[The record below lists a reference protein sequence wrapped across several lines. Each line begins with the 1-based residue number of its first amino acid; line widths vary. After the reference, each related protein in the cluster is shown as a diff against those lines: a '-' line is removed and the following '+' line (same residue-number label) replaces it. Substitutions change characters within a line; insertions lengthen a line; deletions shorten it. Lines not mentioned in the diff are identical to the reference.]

1 MKSSIRK
8 TRSDKFPLTLH
19 PSVQYCKKIKGHIY
33 YFGSDKKQ
41 ALESYLDQAIF
52 LHGYNSSM
60 QKSANGNMTLK
71 EICEMYLKYQYTKL
85 QANNLTARH
94 HNDQI
99 RSLKKLVEFP
109 GEDCRIRSI
118 STLSLQNYK
127 RSLQNTMDLFAD

>member
-1 MKSSIRK
+1 
-8 TRSDKFPLTLH
+8 
-19 PSVQYCKKIKGHIY
+19 
-33 YFGSDKKQ
+33 
-41 ALESYLDQAIF
+41 
-52 LHGYNSSM
+52 
-60 QKSANGNMTLK
+60 MTLK
-71 EICEMYLKYQYTKL
+71 EICEMYLTYQYTKL

-127 RSLQNTMDLFAD
+127 RNLQKHY